1 MTVNRNLYANVTGIS
16 NPISIGVSTSHSAST
31 ASATIE
37 CINPSVSIGDLITI
51 DLGYSDDHGQIFKG
65 YVKNIVR
72 QVPDNV
78 YTIMAK
84 DVLIRAVDYFI
95 VPTNPDEGYSRSN
108 IKAEDLIED
117 ILGMC
122 GLNDYSGDNSS
133 FTFATKSGNKVEV
146 KLTSAYDFC
155 KLIADLLAWHI
166 WADEDGTVHFKNRK
180 PRIMDGTSGQ
190 VGDPPGGVPD
200 SPVTTINDD
209 NIFDFIYTESERDL
223 RNRVVVHG
231 AEGVYAESKS
241 GTSYNPITDAM
252 EQILPVGYYKSM
264 ALVSPIIDSDSMAEL
279 ATDYN
284 LDMYNRLTVSIQA
297 QVEGNHLYMAR
308 KTLTVDEAITGVNRD
323 FYIYL
328 AEHAWS
334 RNGYSCNLELRI

>member
-1 MTVNRNLYANVTGIS
+1 MGKNLYASVTGIS
-16 NPISIGVSTSHSAST
+16 DPLAITVSTSHSAST
-31 ASATIE
+31 ASATIQ
-37 CINPSVSIGDLITI
+37 CINPTVSIGDLITI
-51 DLGYSDDHGQIFKG
+51 DLGYTTSHGQIFKG
-65 YVKNIVR
+65 YIKNIVR
-72 QVPDNV
+72 QVPDNI
-78 YTIMAK
+78 YTVMAK
-84 DVLIRAVDYFI
+84 DVLIRAVDFFI
-95 VPTNPDEGYSRSN
+95 VPTNPDEGYSQSN
-108 IKAEDLIED
+108 ITAEDLIED
-117 ILGMC
+117 ILNMA
-122 GLNDYSGDNSS
+122 GLTSYSGDNSA

-155 KLIADLLAWHI
+155 KLIADLLAWQV
-166 WADEDGTVHFKNRK
+166 WADENGTVHFKNRK

-200 SPVTTINDD
+200 SPVATITDS

-241 GTSYNPITDAM
+241 GTSYNPVTDAM

-264 ALVSPIIDSDSMAEL
+264 ALVSPIIDSDSMAEA

-297 QVEGNHLYMAR
+297 QVEGSHLYLAR
-308 KTLTVDEAITGVNRD
+308 KTLTVNEIITGINRD
-323 FYIYL
+323 FYVFL
-328 AEHAWS
+328 SEHAWS
-334 RNGYSCNLELRI
+334 KNGYTCNLELRI